1 MRAEWRGYI
10 LRQIGGGGGGGGVK
24 EGGRQT
30 VAVGQGIGWQ
40 SDSIGWE

>member
-1 MRAEWRGYI
+1 MERVYSKADW
-10 LRQIGGGGGGGGVK
+10 GGGGVM

-40 SDSIGWE
+40 CDSIGWE